1 MRGWVRAMGLIGAVL
16 AAGCAT
22 LPPARPMQSGDLQQM
37 GGMWAWTARSQS
49 PAKLG
54 AGPVRVRVEDGR
66 MHFETAS
73 ARGVLT
79 LHESADLRVLD
90 GQAVAKSG
98 GQPFPVQ
105 LTQRGS
111 STIKSVADE
120 KLQWFALVIQN

>member
-1 MRGWVRAMGLIGAVL
+1 
-16 AAGCAT
+16 
-22 LPPARPMQSGDLQQM
+22 MQSGDLQQM

-54 AGPVRVRVEDGR
+54 TGPVRVRVEDGR
-66 MHFETAS
+66 MHFETAA

-79 LHESADLRVLD
+79 LHEGEGLRVLD

-111 STIKSVADE
+111 STIKSVADD
-120 KLQWFALVIQN
+120 KLQWFALVIEK